1 MILNNQESCNIN
13 GRKAKKYSKLERRDQ
28 QGDPISAY
36 KYLSQKYF
44 LYLLKRLNPK
54 VKGFNIFKHE
64 FLYNAYVNDTTF
76 FLKDTKSITELI
88 R

>member
-44 LYLLKRLNPK
+44 LYLLKITLRLK
-54 VKGFNIFKHE
+54 V
-64 FLYNAYVNDTTF
+64 
-76 FLKDTKSITELI
+76 LI
-88 R
+88 SLNMNF

>member
-1 MILNNQESCNIN
+1 MHILRKFGFGLDFISWIKMILNNQESCNIN

-44 LYLLKRLNPK
+44 LYLLKITLRLK
-54 VKGFNIFKHE
+54 VLISLNMNF
-64 FLYNAYVNDTTF
+64 Y
-76 FLKDTKSITELI
+76 ITLI
-88 R
+88 